1 MYLPTK
7 SIGKRQFGQR
17 IVGHRAN
24 KVPSQLPKL
33 YCDRMQIWLRG
44 FMNKGRGRCLMVR
57 PPGFEPG
64 RLLARVKGDQ
74 KRGRLTSAD
83 HCCSRPRPG

>member
-44 FMNKGRGRCLMVR
+44 FMNKRRGQCLMVR
-57 PPGFEPG
+57 
-64 RLLARVKGDQ
+64 
-74 KRGRLTSAD
+74 
-83 HCCSRPRPG
+83 RPRWNYANLSTR